1 MRQEITRAHKGWAL
15 DAVVLDNDITRMM
28 KEDIH
33 TPPNEGVY
41 TNRKGPLYSPQFI
54 PDVQCSN

>member
-41 TNRKGPLYSPQFI
+41 TDKKGPLSSPQFI
-54 PDVQCSN
+54 PDVLCSN